1 MKVTIAQIAKA
12 AGVSPGSVS
21 NALNNR
27 KGAVSEKK
35 REHIIQVAEELGYF
49 KKGKRTGIITLVLYD
64 GGETIVQSEQPFFSA
79 LIRGM
84 EEGCYQN
91 DYQLRIRKVSSQDDK
106 GILALDNISESDGL
120 LIMGTEM
127 HFKDV
132 EKFRHFK
139 IPFVI
144 VDNAYI
150 MENCDFVAINNKDGM
165 YEVTKLLIDRG
176 YRTIGLINSLRMIN
190 NFKERKLGFLQAL
203 SDNDLAFNGDY
214 EVFVEPHIEAGKSDF
229 HAYLRQQKELDLPL
243 PDAFVAMN
251 DYIAL
256 GALRAM
262 KEEGCFSPIA
272 GFDDIEMARYSE
284 PSLTTVRVNKEDL
297 GKIAVKR
304 LISKF
309 ENGEQSMKLL
319 VNTSVVER
327 ESTKI

>member
-12 AGVSPGSVS
+12 AGVSLGSVS

-27 KGAVSEKK
+27 KGTISEQK
-35 REHIIQVAEELGYF
+35 REHIIRIAEQLGYF
-49 KKGKRTGIITLVLYD
+49 KRGKRTGIISLVLYD
-64 GGETIVQSEQPFFSA
+64 AGETIVQTDQPFFSA

-84 EEGCYQN
+84 EEGCHQY
-91 DYQLRIRKVSSQDDK
+91 DYQLRIRKVRSDDQK
-106 GILALDNISESDGL
+106 AIEALDNISESDGL
-120 LIMGTEM
+120 LVMGTEM

-165 YEVTKLLIDRG
+165 YEVTKLLIDKG
-176 YRTIGLINSLRMIN
+176 YTKIGLINSLRMIN

-203 SDNDLAFNGDY
+203 ADHDLSFNGDD
-214 EVFVEPHIEAGKSDF
+214 EIFVEPHIEEGTKDF
-229 HAYLRQQKELDLPL
+229 SRFLHQQKELGILLPE
-243 PDAFVAMN
+243 AFVAMN

-256 GALRAM
+256 ASLRAM
-262 KEEGCFSPIA
+262 KEEGIPIPVV

-297 GKIAVKR
+297 GKIAVGR
-304 LISKF
+304 LIAKF
-309 ENGEQSMKLL
+309 ERPEESMKIL
-319 VNTSVVER
+319 VNTSVIER
-327 ESTKI
+327 NSTK